1 MPFFQRTYRL
11 KLPPNHLGTSPNHLG
26 TSPKIQH
33 STNSQA
39 PSLAPWGNLLA
50 ENRVQIY
57 NYFVKRETL

>member
-11 KLPPNHLGTSPNHLG
+11 KLPPNHLGTSP
-26 TSPKIQH
+26 KIQRL
-33 STNSQA
+33 TNSQA

>member
-11 KLPPNHLGTSPNHLG
+11 IPQLIHR
-26 TSPKIQH
+26 
-33 STNSQA
+33 STNCQA
-39 PSLAPWGNLLA
+39 PSLAPWGNLQA